1 MDCNLVIDCNNFNSK
16 CILSCLYINLELVA
30 IDYIDWTE
38 QEVAENYFSYN
49 LDKELAIMANIDNF
63 DLNQK
68 LEPNMIAMVSNSQ
81 YFDRELSLHIDFE
94 EAYNLEWINFKVFVW
109 ILEIKY

>member
-1 MDCNLVIDCNNFNSK
+1 M
-16 CILSCLYINLELVA
+16 
-30 IDYIDWTE
+30 E

-81 YFDRELSLHIDFE
+81 YFEL
-94 EAYNLEWINFKVFVW
+94 
-109 ILEIKY
+109 

>member
-1 MDCNLVIDCNNFNSK
+1 
-16 CILSCLYINLELVA
+16 
-30 IDYIDWTE
+30 
-38 QEVAENYFSYN
+38 

-94 EAYNLEWINFKVFVW
+94 EAYNLE
-109 ILEIKY
+109 

>member
-1 MDCNLVIDCNNFNSK
+1 
-16 CILSCLYINLELVA
+16 
-30 IDYIDWTE
+30 
-38 QEVAENYFSYN
+38 

-81 YFDRELSLHIDFE
+81 YFDSELSLNIDFE
-94 EAYNLEWINFKVFVW
+94 EANNLE
-109 ILEIKY
+109 